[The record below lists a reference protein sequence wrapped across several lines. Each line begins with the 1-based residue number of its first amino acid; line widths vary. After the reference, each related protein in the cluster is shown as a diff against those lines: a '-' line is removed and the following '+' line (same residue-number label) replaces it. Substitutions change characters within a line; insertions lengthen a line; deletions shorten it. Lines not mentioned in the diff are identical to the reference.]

1 MDIGL
6 IGLGKMGY
14 NLALNMIGKG
24 HRVIAYS
31 RSETKAE
38 ALKAD
43 GLEATADPAFL
54 AGALGKKKI
63 IWLMVPAGEPVDQMI
78 ALYKPHLTAGDII
91 IDGGNSHYRDSIR
104 RSESLKEQGIEY
116 VDAGISGGPEG
127 ALHNPCM
134 MIGTA
139 AETYAYLEALFL
151 DLCTDGGCLRVGG
164 PGAGHYV
171 KMVHNG
177 IEYGMMQAIA
187 EGFELLD
194 QGPYEVDYPALAR
207 LWNNGSVIR
216 SWLIELTG
224 QLFSEDPGLANIG
237 PVIGSSGTGLWTV
250 EEALQQK
257 TPLPVITSALF
268 TRYRS
273 EQENSFSARLVA
285 GLRYQFGGHEVEKP

>member
-6 IGLGKMGY
+6 VGLGKMGY
-14 NLALNMIGKG
+14 NLALNMIEKG
-24 HRVIAYS
+24 HRVVAYS
-31 RSETKAE
+31 RSNSKAE

-43 GLEATADPAFL
+43 GLKATADPAYL
-54 AGALGKKKI
+54 AGSLGKKKV
-63 IWLMVPAGEPVDQMI
+63 IWLMVPAGEPVNQMI
-78 ALYKPHLTAGDII
+78 ELFKPHLSGGDII

-104 RSESLKEQGIEY
+104 RSEMLKEQGIDY

-127 ALHNPCM
+127 ARRSPCM
-134 MIGTA
+134 MIGSST
-139 AETYAYLEALFL
+139 ETYSYLEALFI
-151 DLCTDGGCLRVGG
+151 DLCTEDGCLRVGG
-164 PGAGHYV
+164 AGAGHFV

-187 EGFELLD
+187 EGFELLE
-194 QGPYEVDYPALAR
+194 QGPYEIDYPALSG
-207 LWNNGSVIR
+207 LWNTGSVIR
-216 SWLIELTG
+216 SWLVELTG
-224 QLFSEDPGLANIG
+224 QLFSENPGLANIG
-237 PVIGSSGTGLWTV
+237 PVIGSSGTGLWAV

-257 TPLPVITSALF
+257 IPLPVITSALY